1 VSLISGFLI
10 LLLGFLFIFIPD
22 PEAVVRG
29 VIFMIIGLSAM
40 LWGIG
45 KRSSLPKLGTL
56 RERNEAAK
64 KLMEARKSYVSQ
76 ASPIELHNILLND
89 YMRDYGAEF
98 GWRVLEREI
107 DAHMQAGMTRNEA
120 LRKLAEEKG
129 Y

>member
-1 VSLISGFLI
+1 MI

-22 PEAVVRG
+22 PEAAVRG
-29 VIFMIIGLSAM
+29 IVFMIIGLSAM

-45 KRSSLPKLGTL
+45 KRSTLPKLGTL
-56 RERNEAAK
+56 REKNEAARK
-64 KLMEARKSYVSQ
+64 QLETRKSFVSQ
-76 ASPIELHNILLND
+76 ASTFELHNTLLNH

-107 DAHMQAGMTRNEA
+107 DAYTQAGMTRSQA

>member
-1 VSLISGFLI
+1 VSLISGSLI
-10 LLLGFLFIFIPD
+10 LLLGFLFIFVPD

-29 VIFMIIGLSAM
+29 VIFIIIGLSAT

-45 KRSSLPKLGTL
+45 KRSNPSKLGTL
-56 RERNEAAK
+56 KERNEAAK
-64 KLMEARKSYVSQ
+64 KQIESRKSFSSQ
-76 ASPIELHNILLND
+76 ASPIELHNMLLND

-107 DAHMQAGMTRNEA
+107 DAYTQAGMTRSEA